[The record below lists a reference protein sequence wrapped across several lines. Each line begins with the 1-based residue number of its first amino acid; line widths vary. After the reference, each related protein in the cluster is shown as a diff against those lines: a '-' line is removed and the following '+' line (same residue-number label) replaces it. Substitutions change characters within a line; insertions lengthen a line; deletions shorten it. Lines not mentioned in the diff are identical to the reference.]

1 MTSEN
6 KISEYDVIVVGG
18 GPAGST
24 SAFLL
29 SKAGYEVLLVDKAKF
44 PRKKLC
50 GGLITEKTLNLIQDI
65 FDFSLDELKNDNV
78 IDYVS
83 DSYQI
88 YFENKQITKNH
99 LEGKFHLI
107 KRDVYDNYLL
117 QTVKQKG
124 VEVLENTKVT
134 DVDFKNNIIKTEK
147 DKEFRS
153 DYIIAADGVNSV
165 IKNKILMERN
175 LKNNSYI
182 VNNKAMTIET
192 EVTKEKLP
200 FDLDGPII
208 YFGVINWGYGW
219 VFPKRDT
226 AVIGLGGLVNQNKDL
241 KEIFKE
247 YLKLLQLDKYPLKVK
262 GWPLPF
268 GNYLDRPSYKNAF
281 LIGDAANLVD
291 PLTGEGLC
299 YAHKSAQIVSQVII
313 ENQKDTQ
320 MIPNLYNERIN
331 EEIINKLKKAKIYR
345 SILWSSPKMLYR
357 ILVSFGAKYFHKR
370 ITNIIQ
376 GYSVF

>member
-247 YLKLLQLDKYPLKVK
+247 YLKLLKLDKYPLKVK